1 MFILI
6 LFLPSTHKPLIWTT
20 VAEACGL
27 RVPKAT
33 ANLFA
38 LERSDKNR
46 LLLMQIAYFFLL
58 VDSSFKNSVLF
69 IVLQNIASLRRMACF
84 K

>member
-1 MFILI
+1 MFIPI
-6 LFLPSTHKPLIWTT
+6 LFLLSTHKPLIWTT

-38 LERSDKNR
+38 LERPDKDK
-46 LLLMQIAYFFLL
+46 LL
-58 VDSSFKNSVLF
+58 
-69 IVLQNIASLRRMACF
+69 
-84 K
+84 